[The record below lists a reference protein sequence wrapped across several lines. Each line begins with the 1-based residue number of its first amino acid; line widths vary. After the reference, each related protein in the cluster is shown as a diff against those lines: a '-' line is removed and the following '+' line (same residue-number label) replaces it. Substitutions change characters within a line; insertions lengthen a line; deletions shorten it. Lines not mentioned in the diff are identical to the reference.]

1 MAGINLA
8 SVLAKAQACMNSS
21 EKQREV
27 KTKVDDYMMSR
38 IGFVFGSSGGGGGRP
53 PKPPSLAASKFIDVL
68 RNEISSHAGGSY
80 ASGGMGPSA
89 IAALGELN
97 HGEPYRVGDNYYI
110 DVYFDSELGRPSLAP
125 QKYDG
130 IDNLAALL
138 NNGYTA
144 AHTVYG
150 VWESHSI
157 GDERIASL
165 TSRGGAHFIQQ
176 AVRDFMGNYA
186 AEYGVLE
193 IQVSDVYG

>member
-1 MAGINLA
+1 MAGLNWSSIL
-8 SVLAKAQACMNSS
+8 SKAQSCMNRTD
-21 EKQREV
+21 KQREV
-27 KTKVDDYMMSR
+27 QAKVENYMMSR
-38 IGFVFGSSGGGGGRP
+38 IGFVFGSGGGGGRL
-53 PKPPSLAASKFIDVL
+53 PKPPSLAAGKFIEVL
-68 RNEISSHAGGSY
+68 RSEISSHAGGSY

-89 IAALGELN
+89 IAALGELD
-97 HGEPYRVGDNYYI
+97 HGEPYKVGDKYYI

-125 QKYDG
+125 QRYDG

-138 NNGYTA
+138 NNGYTT

-193 IQVSDVYG
+193 IQVSDVYN